1 MLSGRKGF
9 DGWWDGIDED
19 IQDEIIE
26 EMADILETTW
36 SSKWGK
42 DDKTRTNR

>member
-1 MLSGRKGF
+1 MDNELKAREIIYALTNRSGF

-26 EMADILETTW
+26 EIAQIIAE
-36 SSKWGK
+36 
-42 DDKTRTNR
+42 